1 MPKTLVDARH
11 KALIE
16 LIIRKRKEAGF
27 KQTDLADRMK
37 VYQSL
42 IARLE
47 SGQRR
52 VDVIELIRLGE
63 ILGFDASLA
72 VRELMEIDA

>member
-1 MPKTLVDARH
+1 
-11 KALIE
+11 
-16 LIIRKRKEAGF
+16 
-27 KQTDLADRMK
+27 MK

-47 SGQRR
+47 SGDRR

-63 ILGFDASLA
+63 ILEFDASLV
-72 VRELMEIDA
+72 VRELMAIDD